1 MYREKH
7 TFSLPQLLKQTAD
20 QVPNKQALMDEEG
33 EVTYAE
39 LYQRVA
45 LLADALIKNGL
56 QAGDR
61 VAVLFPNGI
70 DYVTAHYAAMAA
82 GGISVPIDHF
92 ITSRNLEFQVED
104 TGARFLLFDRIQAS
118 KIKETTL
125 PEFKLMV
132 TNGETGG
139 FNSPVRSLESILAAS
154 PDTDLPDV
162 TSDQRAMILYT
173 TGTTGRQ
180 KGVVL
185 THKNLVIS
193 AMNIMERCEVTSDDC
208 ELTALPQTRLY
219 GLAHVHGYLSLGAR
233 MMLVKNMILP
243 QKVLPL
249 IRKIGATSF
258 PHVPTAF
265 TILLDKYPKLL
276 AEYGHELRYILMCS
290 AALKPE
296 RYHQMK
302 QLLPNVRLFH
312 SYGLSEAA
320 RSTII
325 ELDKHPDKITSV
337 GTPTFSTTVK
347 IVKDD
352 EVQPTGVEGE
362 VVIEGPIVTSGYWN
376 LPEENARVLTKHGF
390 HTGDLGMIDEE
401 GLLHLVGRIKDI
413 INVSGLKVNPMEI
426 EDVLVK
432 VPEVKDA
439 AVVGFPDEKGSF
451 NEKIVAFVVTEN
463 NQKPDVQALREFCL
477 KELEP
482 FKIPL
487 HFERIEAIPRT
498 VSGKL
503 QRVKLREG
511 YSF

>member
-1 MYREKH
+1 MYREKE
-7 TFSLPQLLKQTAD
+7 TFSLPQLLKQSAE
-20 QVPNKQALMDEEG
+20 VCGEKEALRDEAG
-33 EVTYAE
+33 TVTYHE
-39 LYQRVA
+39 LNRRVTA
-45 LLADALIKNGL
+45 LAAALIESGL
-56 QAGDR
+56 EAGDR
-61 VAVLFPNGI
+61 VAVLFPNSI

-82 GGISVPIDHF
+82 GGVSVPIDNF
-92 ITSRNLEFQVED
+92 ITSRNLQFQVED
-104 TGARFLLFDRIQAS
+104 TGAQFFLYDKSHIDKVKSTA
-118 KIKETTL
+118 L
-125 PEFKLMV
+125 PEFKGII
-132 TNGETGG
+132 TNGVRDDNSGTLTFELIFTASSET
-139 FNSPVRSLESILAAS
+139 A
-154 PDTDLPDV
+154 LPEV
-162 TSDQRAMILYT
+162 HSDDRAMILYT

-185 THKNLVIS
+185 TQKNLVVS
-193 AMNIMERCEVTSDDC
+193 ALNIMERCEVTPDDC
-208 ELTALPQTRLY
+208 ELTALPQTRLF

-249 IRKIGATSF
+249 IREIGATSF

-265 TILLDKYPKLL
+265 YILLDKYPKLL
-276 AEYGHELRYILMCS
+276 AEYGNELRYILMCS
-290 AALKPE
+290 AALKAE

-302 QLLPNVRLFH
+302 KLLPNVRLFH

-325 ELDKHPDKITSV
+325 ELDKHTDKVTAV
-337 GTPTFSTTVK
+337 GTPTTGTTVK

-362 VVIEGPIVTSGYWN
+362 VVIEGPIVTSGYWH

-426 EDVLVK
+426 EDVLIK
-432 VPEVKDA
+432 IPEVKDA
-439 AVVGFPDEKGSF
+439 AVVGFPDDKGSF
-451 NEKIVAFVVTEN
+451 NEKIVAFIVTEN
-463 NQKPDVQALREFCL
+463 NTELDAQSIRQFCL

-487 HFERIEAIPRT
+487 HFEKIDVIPRT